1 MSLMYIKERENFA
14 LTVNQ
19 NRFSEV
25 FVGNTFLLLLFFS
38 LDARFLF
45 QTFHSWNGF
54 VSLHVLVADN
64 NFRKLVWFWFT
75 HNCAHRHSFYAS
87 DLLQRQGQRRSWDF
101 RRSWLSAWVHL
112 HFGSLYS
119 RSLDLSNFRLLK
131 SLLEILIEL
140 YLSHSLNV
148 ALNLPQW
155 HADWIV

>member
-1 MSLMYIKERENFA
+1 MYIKERENFA

-64 NFRKLVWFWFT
+64 NFRKLV
-75 HNCAHRHSFYAS
+75 
-87 DLLQRQGQRRSWDF
+87 
-101 RRSWLSAWVHL
+101 
-112 HFGSLYS
+112 
-119 RSLDLSNFRLLK
+119 
-131 SLLEILIEL
+131 
-140 YLSHSLNV
+140 
-148 ALNLPQW
+148 
-155 HADWIV
+155 